1 MKKRVPLLI
10 FSLVFAAVSN
20 ISYAGLSDR
29 FYKNLLQCKTHYE
42 YDKES
47 ATSVKISGMEN
58 GTCTITYQSHYVCH
72 YNRAK
77 IDELLNT
84 QNSPGSFFPMLMDHM
99 RDPDVCYTIID
110 GKKVP
115 YGE

>member
-20 ISYAGLSDR
+20 ISYAGLSDS

-84 QNSPGSFFPMLMDHM
+84 QNSPGSFFPILMDHM
-99 RDPDVCYTIID
+99 RDPSVCYTIID